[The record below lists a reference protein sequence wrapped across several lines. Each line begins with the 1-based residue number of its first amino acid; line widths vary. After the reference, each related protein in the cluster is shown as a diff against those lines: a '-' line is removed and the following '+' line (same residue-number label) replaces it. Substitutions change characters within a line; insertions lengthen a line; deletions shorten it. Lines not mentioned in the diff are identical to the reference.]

1 MASSR
6 LIRGRIKSAK
16 NIAQITK
23 AMEMVSA
30 SKMRKAQAA
39 ALAGKVY
46 AQKIYE
52 AVYELAKNTDPK
64 NHPLLN
70 KNLHTDR
77 SLVILVTTNKGLCGS
92 LNTNLFRAAL
102 KWFAPRQKY
111 DFIVLGKKGE
121 SFVVR
126 TQYQLKAAFGLKE
139 SFLNTVSPVISLAIS
154 EYLNG
159 SYKEIII
166 AYNNFVNALKQ
177 EPTKKTILPLGV
189 SELID
194 IDEKNDF
201 SEFLIEPSSEELFEA
216 LLPHYIENQLR
227 EAILEGEA
235 SEHSARMIAM
245 KNATDN
251 ALDLLKDLTLEYNKA
266 RQEKITSEI
275 SDMVTARM
283 AFN

>member
-30 SKMRKAQAA
+30 SKMRRAQAL
-39 ALAGKVY
+39 ALSGKFY
-46 AQKIYE
+46 AQKIYD
-52 AVYELAKNTDPK
+52 AVYELAKGTDPK
-64 NHPLLN
+64 NHPLLTR
-70 KNLHTDR
+70 NLQSDKT
-77 SLVILVTTNKGLCGS
+77 LAILITTNKGLCGS

-102 KWFAPRQKY
+102 KWFTPSPKF

-126 TQYQLKAAFGLKE
+126 AQYRLMAAFGLKE
-139 SFLNTVSPVISLAIS
+139 TFLSTVSPVISLAIS
-154 EYLNG
+154 EYLQGN
-159 SYKEIII
+159 YKEIMIVH
-166 AYNNFVNALKQ
+166 NNFINALKQ
-177 EPTKKTILPLGV
+177 EPAKKTILPVGV
-189 SELID
+189 AGLVDADEEID
-194 IDEKNDF
+194 Y
-201 SEFLIEPSSEELFEA
+201 SEFLIEPSSGELFEA
-216 LLPHYIENQLR
+216 LLPHYLENQVR
-227 EAILEGEA
+227 EAILEAEA
-235 SEHSARMIAM
+235 SEHSARMMAM

-251 ALDLLKDLTLEYNKA
+251 ASDLLKDLTLEYNKA

-283 AFN
+283 AFS